1 MTDLGAIRRAVDP
14 DAPAHGNVRC
24 PVHDDRRPSLSLALG
39 EDGRLLVHCKS
50 GCEQRAVFDAV
61 RQRAGHLLNGTAR
74 MGSGKPS
81 QIVYEYKDPSG
92 KPLARVLRKDA
103 ADGSKDFRQQTPDG
117 NGGWQ
122 WKGPQGLT
130 PLYGLDRLAQDT
142 DATAILC
149 EGEKAAEAAQRQLGG
164 GFVCLSWMGGA
175 GAVARADLE
184 PLRGRDVVI
193 WPDNDPAG
201 LAAAGNLCGRLRG
214 LARAVKIVRVSDL
227 PPKADAAD
235 VAWAADDLLG
245 RLEEPQVTEP
255 ATHDI
260 ADRRDFELMT
270 VRQLRATPAPQWLV
284 VDALPARGLCVL
296 YGEPGSGKSF
306 FVLDLVAHIC
316 RGQPWAG
323 RRTRKASVVYVS
335 LEGHL
340 RDRVEAYQA
349 HHGLCDGDLDGLRVI
364 QGQPLD
370 LLSDGA
376 AAQLAASIRAAL
388 GDHDGAVVV
397 VLDTLARAMPGGNEN
412 AGEDMGAAIAACGAL
427 ERELGALVILVHHAG
442 KDLSRGARGW
452 SGLRGAADAE
462 ILIERDGDNRQAKLA
477 KVKDGIDGAA
487 VQFSLQVVD
496 LGPRSEVDPDAGPA
510 ERRSS
515 CVAAVTDAHAK
526 PKPNA
531 KTLGRNQRMLLAALR
546 NGPMTRHEAHAFME
560 KAGVP
565 RRSRYD
571 AIDALL
577 VAGLAIDSATGL
589 RVKE

>member
-1 MTDLGAIRRAVDP
+1 MAANAVYI
-14 DAPAHGNVRC
+14 VE
-24 PVHDDRRPSLSLALG
+24 DDRDVCTMLHAVLADEGLTVEEFDSG
-39 EDGRLLVHCKS
+39 EAFVAAH
-50 GCEQRAVFDAV
+50 
-61 RQRAGHLLNGTAR
+61 
-74 MGSGKPS
+74 
-81 QIVYEYKDPSG
+81 PSG
-92 KPLARVLRKDA
+92 AFGCLVVDAGLPGMSGLELVQQLQAGDHHLAA
-103 ADGSKDFRQQTPDG
+103 IM
-117 NGGWQ
+117 
-122 WKGPQGLT
+122 LT
-130 PLYGLDRLAQDT
+130 GQANV
-142 DATAILC
+142 AMAV
-149 EGEKAAEAAQRQLGG
+149 EA
-164 GFVCLSWMGGA
+164 MKA
-175 GAVARADLE
+175 GAVDFMQK
-184 PLRGRDVVI
+184 P
-193 WPDNDPAG
+193 
-201 LAAAGNLCGRLRG
+201 
-214 LARAVKIVRVSDL
+214 VSC
-227 PPKADAAD
+227 K
-235 VAWAADDLLG
+235 
-245 RLEEPQVTEP
+245 RF
-255 ATHDI
+255 I
-260 ADRRDFELMT
+260 AT
-270 VRQLRATPAPQWLV
+270 VRAAL
-284 VDALPARGLCVL
+284 DALPARGLCVL

-306 FVLDLVAHIC
+306 FVLDLVAHIL

-323 RRTRKASVVYVS
+323 RRTRRASVVYVS

-349 HHGLCDGDLDGLRVI
+349 HHGLGDGDLDGLRVI

-388 GDHDGAVVV
+388 GDHDGAIVV

-462 ILIERDGDNRQAKLA
+462 ILIERDGDNRHAKLA

-577 VAGLAIDSATGL
+577 VAGLAIDSVTGL